1 MRARCRSV
9 YTTICCVF
17 GRCRMPCGAC
27 ASAFAA
33 RPSETRHACSTCSE
47 DHGASS
53 KAQAVQKRYGLAARR
68 ANTLHAAVTS
78 FSPSDSFQTAPFGL
92 PKNVAVCQHL
102 SSLSINPKHRH
113 GTLAILSLGRDSR
126 PFSLPFICPQ

>member
-33 RPSETRHACSTCSE
+33 RPSETRHACSTCSQ

-53 KAQAVQKRYGLAARR
+53 EAQAVQKRYGLAARR

-113 GTLAILSLGRDSR
+113 GTLAILSAGRDSR
-126 PFSLPFICPQ
+126 PFSLPFLCPQ